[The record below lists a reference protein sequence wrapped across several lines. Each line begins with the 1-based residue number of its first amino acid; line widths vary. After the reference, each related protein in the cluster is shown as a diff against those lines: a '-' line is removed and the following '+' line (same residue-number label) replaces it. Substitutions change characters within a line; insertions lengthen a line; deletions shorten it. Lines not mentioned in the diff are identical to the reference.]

1 MSSQL
6 LFLVNLPLSLALAL
20 GGSPVIFYC
29 LVLRRQLPNDTVNTQ
44 SLWRVSWEML
54 PRWSLQSWSTH
65 IPQSFSMA

>member
-29 LVLRRQLPNDTVNTQ
+29 LVLRRQPRHKDAP
-44 SLWRVSWEML
+44 ML
-54 PRWSLQSWSTH
+54 
-65 IPQSFSMA
+65 AC